1 MTDIPLGS
9 LFGLLGLLLLLSAFF
24 SSTETALMSVNR
36 YRLRHRARQ
45 GHRGARFAE
54 TLLQRP
60 DRLIGLIL
68 VGNNFANVFA
78 SAIVT
83 IIALRL
89 GGEGAIAAGAF
100 ILTLV
105 ILIFAEVAPKTLA
118 ALHPDRLALP
128 AALVYYPLLKIT
140 YPLVW
145 VVNLM
150 ANGVLRLLGIKAD
163 VVAGHALSHEEL
175 RTVVAEAGALIPM
188 RHQRMLMSVLELED
202 VTVDDIMVPRND
214 IAGLD
219 IEDEWSEVLDQVT
232 HSQHTRLPLYR
243 GDLDNILGV
252 LHLRDVLEDLADGEL
267 GAEALVAHARE
278 AYFVPEGTPLHTQLL
293 NFQRAKRR
301 LAFVVDE
308 YGDVQGLVT
317 LDDILEEIVGEF
329 TTDPANIY
337 RDVQPEDEGSWVVSG
352 AANVRALN
360 RMMGW
365 HLPTEGPKTLNG
377 LILERLETI
386 PEAGARLELGGYDM
400 EILQI
405 AENAVKSVR
414 LRLPAERR
422 RALG

>member
-45 GHRGARFAE
+45 GHRGARLAE
-54 TLLQRP
+54 ALLQRP

-68 VGNNFANVFA
+68 IGNNFANIFA
-78 SAIVT
+78 SSLVT

-105 ILIFAEVAPKTLA
+105 ILIFSEVAPKTLA

-128 AALVYYPLLKIT
+128 AALIYYPLLKVT

-150 ANGVLRLLGIKAD
+150 ANGVLRLMGVKAD
-163 VVAGHALSHEEL
+163 VVQGHALSHEEL

-188 RHQRMLMSVLELED
+188 RHQRMLMSVLDLED

-219 IEDEWSEVLDQVT
+219 IEDEWSEVLDQIK

-243 GDLDNILGV
+243 GDLDNIFGV
-252 LHLRDVLEDLADGEL
+252 LHLRDVLEDLADHEL
-267 GAEALVAHARE
+267 SAEALVAHARE

-337 RDVQPEDEGSWVVSG
+337 RDVQPEDDGTWVVSG
-352 AANVRALN
+352 AANVRVLN
-360 RMMGW
+360 RMMNW
-365 HLPTEGPKTLNG
+365 HLPTDGPKTLNG

>member
-24 SSTETALMSVNR
+24 SGTETALMSVNR

-45 GHRGARFAE
+45 GHRGARLAE
-54 TLLQRP
+54 ALLQRP

-68 VGNNFANVFA
+68 IGNNFANIFA
-78 SAIVT
+78 SSLVT

-105 ILIFAEVAPKTLA
+105 ILIFSEVAPKTLA

-128 AALVYYPLLKIT
+128 AALIYYPLLKVT

-150 ANGVLRLLGIKAD
+150 ANGVLRLMGVKAD
-163 VVAGHALSHEEL
+163 VVQGHALSHEEL

-188 RHQRMLMSVLELED
+188 RHQRMLMSVLDLED

-219 IEDEWSEVLDQVT
+219 IEDEWSEVLDQIK

-243 GDLDNILGV
+243 GDLDNIFGV
-252 LHLRDVLEDLADGEL
+252 LHLRDVLEDLADHEL
-267 GAEALVAHARE
+267 SAEALVAHARE

-337 RDVQPEDEGSWVVSG
+337 RDVQPEDDGTWVVSG
-352 AANVRALN
+352 AANVRVLN
-360 RMMGW
+360 RMMNW
-365 HLPTEGPKTLNG
+365 HLPTDGPKTLNG

>member
-45 GHRGARFAE
+45 GHRGARLAE
-54 TLLQRP
+54 ALLQRP

-68 VGNNFANVFA
+68 IGNNFANIFA
-78 SAIVT
+78 SSLVT

-100 ILTLV
+100 LLTLV

-118 ALHPDRLALP
+118 ALHPDRVALP
-128 AALVYYPLLKIT
+128 AALIYYPLLKIT

-150 ANGVLRLLGIKAD
+150 ANGVLRLMGVKPD
-163 VVAGHALSHEEL
+163 VVQGHALSHEEL
-175 RTVVAEAGALIPM
+175 HTVVAEAGALIPM
-188 RHQRMLMSVLELED
+188 RHQRMLMSVLDLED

-219 IEDEWSEVLDQVT
+219 IEDEWSEVLDQIK

-243 GDLDNILGV
+243 GDLDSIFGV
-252 LHLRDVLEDLADGEL
+252 LHLRDVLEDLADHEL
-267 GAEALVAHARE
+267 SAEALVALARE

-337 RDVQPEDEGSWVVSG
+337 RDVQPQDDGTWVVSG
-352 AANVRALN
+352 AANVRVLN
-360 RMMGW
+360 RMMNW
-365 HLPTEGPKTLNG
+365 HLPTDGPKTLNG

>member
-45 GHRGARFAE
+45 GHRGARLAE
-54 TLLQRP
+54 ALLQRP

-68 VGNNFANVFA
+68 IGNNFANIFA
-78 SAIVT
+78 SSLVT

-105 ILIFAEVAPKTLA
+105 ILIFSEVAPKTLA

-128 AALVYYPLLKIT
+128 AALIYYPLLKVT

-150 ANGVLRLLGIKAD
+150 ANGVLRLMGVKAD
-163 VVAGHALSHEEL
+163 VVQGHALSHEEL

-188 RHQRMLMSVLELED
+188 RHQRMLMSVLDLED

-219 IEDEWSEVLDQVT
+219 IEDEWSEVLDQIK

-243 GDLDNILGV
+243 GDLDNIFGV
-252 LHLRDVLEDLADGEL
+252 LHLRDVLEDLADHEL
-267 GAEALVAHARE
+267 SAEALVAHARE

-337 RDVQPEDEGSWVVSG
+337 RDVQPEDDGTWVVSG
-352 AANVRALN
+352 AANVRVLN
-360 RMMGW
+360 RMMNW
-365 HLPTEGPKTLNG
+365 HLPTDGPKTLNG

-414 LRLPAERR
+414 FRLPAERR